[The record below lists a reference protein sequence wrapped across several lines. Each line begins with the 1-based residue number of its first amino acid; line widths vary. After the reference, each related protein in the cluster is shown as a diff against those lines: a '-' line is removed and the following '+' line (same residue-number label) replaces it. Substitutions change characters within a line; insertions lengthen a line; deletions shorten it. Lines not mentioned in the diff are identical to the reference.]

1 MSSLL
6 MSLESARKARHLR
19 QAELAKLLE
28 VTQGHYSKVVKGVV
42 PLSASLEMRIR
53 QWIDAQGVEVDEQD
67 RARRMKELANSIHS
81 QCIALMH
88 LAGVQSV
95 DT

>member
-19 QAELAKLLE
+19 QTELAEMLE

-42 PLSASLEMRIR
+42 PLSASLEIRIR
-53 QWIDAQGVEVDEQD
+53 KWIDAQGVQVDEQD

-81 QCIALMH
+81 QCIALMQ
-88 LAGVQSV
+88 LAGIQSP
-95 DT
+95 DP

>member
-19 QAELAKLLE
+19 QTELAEMLE

-53 QWIDAQGVEVDEQD
+53 KWIDSQGVEFDEQD

-81 QCIALMH
+81 QCVALMR
-88 LAGVQSV
+88 LADIQSP
-95 DT
+95 DP

>member
-19 QAELAKLLE
+19 QTELAEMLE

-42 PLSASLEMRIR
+42 PLSASLEIRIR
-53 QWIDAQGVEVDEQD
+53 KWIDAQGVQVDEQD
-67 RARRMKELANSIHS
+67 RTRRMKELANSIHS
-81 QCIALMH
+81 QCIALMQ
-88 LAGVQSV
+88 LAGIQSP
-95 DT
+95 DP